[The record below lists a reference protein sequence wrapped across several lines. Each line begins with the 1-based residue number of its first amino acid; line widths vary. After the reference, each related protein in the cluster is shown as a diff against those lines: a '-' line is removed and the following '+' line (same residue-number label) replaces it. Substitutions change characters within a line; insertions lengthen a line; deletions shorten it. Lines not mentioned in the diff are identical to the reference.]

1 MILEAIKFSNSFFT
15 RNFIRIVFICAIP
28 ILFISIFQLT
38 IDPLPWDNL
47 TELSFTTLVFQSFNI
62 LFQIAFLSLSIL
74 LINDLSNDKSQT
86 IVNYL
91 FKCSFFVPTLTL
103 AYFFVAS
110 VVSFGII
117 LFILPGVYL
126 LGRFIYLPFVVV
138 LDNRKF
144 IESLK
149 LALSYAKKEAWL
161 LGSAAFF
168 LYFVYFFIT
177 VTFGSIFF
185 DPNKEVI
192 PPQFLFFIY
201 LSSFL
206 FQIYLNIFIYSLYK
220 NREKNK

>member
-117 LFILPGVYL
+117 L
-126 LGRFIYLPFVVV
+126 
-138 LDNRKF
+138 
-144 IESLK
+144 
-149 LALSYAKKEAWL
+149 
-161 LGSAAFF
+161 
-168 LYFVYFFIT
+168 
-177 VTFGSIFF
+177 
-185 DPNKEVI
+185 
-192 PPQFLFFIY
+192 
-201 LSSFL
+201 
-206 FQIYLNIFIYSLYK
+206 NIFILIIIL
-220 NREKNK
+220 

>member
-91 FKCSFFVPTLTL
+91 FKCSFFVLRLNEFLPLLFLIVLTTIKIQEEHLTL
-103 AYFFVAS
+103 DLKTL
-110 VVSFGII
+110 VSS
-117 LFILPGVYL
+117 L
-126 LGRFIYLPFVVV
+126 LLT
-138 LDNRKF
+138 LDR
-144 IESLK
+144 
-149 LALSYAKKEAWL
+149 
-161 LGSAAFF
+161 
-168 LYFVYFFIT
+168 
-177 VTFGSIFF
+177 
-185 DPNKEVI
+185 
-192 PPQFLFFIY
+192 Q
-201 LSSFL
+201 
-206 FQIYLNIFIYSLYK
+206 
-220 NREKNK
+220 